1 MPGPVMPG
9 PVMSEGL
16 HHLVHRRKGFLDR
29 TLGEISHVVDR
40 SFSAELSSANGGFLQ
55 QIDARVKMA
64 GAGILIFTAAAAQ
77 SHALVIGIWSVAV
90 GLALASRLQ
99 WRELTT
105 LWAGVLLFSGF
116 IALPAI
122 FLTPGEPWARILGL
136 TITHQGW
143 RTATMLLARVL
154 TTSTLGSVLV
164 STTPWHQLLRA
175 MRAFRL
181 PVVAVVLIGMTYR
194 YIFLFIQTT
203 LDMLEGR
210 QSRLAGALPAAQR
223 RTMAIATVGVLM
235 SKAFELSSDVH
246 LAMQS
251 RGYRG
256 EVHVLDERPLSAKE
270 WAVLLAL
277 ALLCGV
283 ALWR

>member
-1 MPGPVMPG
+1 
-9 PVMSEGL
+9 MSEGL

-29 TLGEISHVVDR
+29 TLGELSHVLDR
-40 SFSAELSSANGGFLQ
+40 SFSAEMSAAKGGVLQ
-55 QIDARVKMA
+55 QMDARVKLA
-64 GAGILIFTAAAAQ
+64 GAGLLIVTAAAAQ
-77 SHALVIGIWSVAV
+77 SHAVVLGLWAVGV
-90 GLALASRLQ
+90 GLALASRLK

-105 LWAGVLLFSGF
+105 LWMGVLLFSGV
-116 IALPAI
+116 IAWPAL
-122 FLTPGEPWARILGL
+122 FLTPGAAWWRVPVLGW
-136 TITHQGW
+136 TITESGW

-164 STTPWHQLLRA
+164 STTPWHELLRA

-210 QSRLAGALPAAQR
+210 QSRLAGELPPAQR
-223 RTMAIATVGVLM
+223 RTMAVATVGVLM

-251 RGYRG
+251 RG
-256 EVHVLDERPLSAKE
+256 L
-270 WAVLLAL
+270 
-277 ALLCGV
+277 
-283 ALWR
+283 

>member
-1 MPGPVMPG
+1 
-9 PVMSEGL
+9 MSEGL

-29 TLGEISHVVDR
+29 TLGELSHVLDR
-40 SFSAELSSANGGFLQ
+40 SFSAELSAANGGFLQ
-55 QIDARVKMA
+55 QVDARVKLA
-64 GAGILIFTAAAAQ
+64 GAGILILTAAAAQ
-77 SHALVIGIWSVAV
+77 SHALVLGIWGVGV
-90 GLALASRLQ
+90 GLALSSRLK

-105 LWAGVLLFSGF
+105 LWTSVLLFSGV
-116 IALPAI
+116 IALPAL
-122 FLTPGEPWARILGL
+122 FLTPGAPWVSVLGL
-136 TITHQGW
+136 TITETGW
-143 RTATMLLARVL
+143 RTATLLLARVL
-154 TTSTLGSVLV
+154 TTSTLGSLLV

-210 QSRLAGALPAAQR
+210 QSRLAGELPAAQR

-235 SKAFELSSDVH
+235 SKAFELSSDIH

-256 EVHVLDERPLSAKE
+256 EVHVLDESPMSARE
-270 WAVLLAL
+270 WAALGLLGLVCA
-277 ALLCGV
+277 G